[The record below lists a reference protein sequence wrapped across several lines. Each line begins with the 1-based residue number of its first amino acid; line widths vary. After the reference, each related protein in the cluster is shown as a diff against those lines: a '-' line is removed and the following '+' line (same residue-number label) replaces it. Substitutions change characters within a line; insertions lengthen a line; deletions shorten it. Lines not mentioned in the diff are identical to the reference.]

1 LKLIWSTSNREGGL
15 GSGKCGVVV
24 LGWAVRGS
32 FGQFWGGFGGS
43 FEAVGADRKGR
54 GGKDGIVLML
64 CGSSGVE
71 RAHNL
76 SDGDS
81 WRCGSRGAF
90 DELWG
95 GCYQG
100 SGAPWYRR
108 VRECAV

>member
-1 LKLIWSTSNREGGL
+1 VTATGRQGTVRAVHL
-15 GSGKCGVVV
+15 GVVSGKSGY
-24 LGWAVRGS
+24 
-32 FGQFWGGFGGS
+32 
-43 FEAVGADRKGR
+43 GADRKGR
-54 GGKDGIVLML
+54 GVKDGIMLLL

-76 SDGDS
+76 SGGDS
-81 WRCGSRGAF
+81 WRRGSRGAF
-90 DELWG
+90 DELVGG

>member
-1 LKLIWSTSNREGGL
+1 MKLIGSTSNREGGL
-15 GSGKCGVVV
+15 GSGKCGVVM
-24 LGWAVRGS
+24 LGCAVRGS

-43 FEAVGADRKGR
+43 FEAVGAEGKGR
-54 GGKDGIVLML
+54 GGKDGVVLLL

-81 WRCGSRGAF
+81 WSCGSRGAF

-95 GCYQG
+95 GDATKG
-100 SGAPWYRR
+100 VVLLGI
-108 VRECAV
+108 EG